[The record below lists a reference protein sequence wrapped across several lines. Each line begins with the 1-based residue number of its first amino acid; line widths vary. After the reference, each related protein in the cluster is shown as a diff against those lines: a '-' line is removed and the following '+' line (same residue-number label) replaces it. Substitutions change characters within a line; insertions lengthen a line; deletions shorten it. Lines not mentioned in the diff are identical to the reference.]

1 MTRRYFGQPRHL
13 YNFHGGCPLYP
24 REPTFAVQRMSAKCQ
39 KRTSPTRKDRLEDAL
54 ESRNKRSFCG
64 LTTTIWFSVMKNLYV
79 FSFDTFST
87 TKGGKA
93 RVCSVFRS
101 CNELDVRSQAL
112 TLKREAMASLK
123 TVAAP
128 AKAPC
133 HNSQASTLTHVSQTN
148 SLVI

>member
-1 MTRRYFGQPRHL
+1 MADVRFIRESLHL
-13 YNFHGGCPLYP
+13 QYSACPLSAKSGHRQLGKIVSKTRLRVETSGYLI
-24 REPTFAVQRMSAKCQ
+24 MSA
-39 KRTSPTRKDRLEDAL
+39 TT
-54 ESRNKRSFCG
+54 FCG